1 MNAIDAGQQFEK
13 FVWLGIIMLGA
24 IVVGALL
31 AQGLSELVLLVGLG
45 LWLLLLPYHASLA
58 TIVAVAT
65 FNSALIMPLPGRPYW
80 WEAAAVMGWT
90 GIVITIALRR
100 SSRETAAI
108 INRNGWML
116 FGMMIYCLNLIVIM
130 KFRGVGFR
138 IFGGGQIGGRLY
150 VQQLLC
156 SVFPLLFAIKAP
168 SEALMVR
175 LFSWQCILAGSF
187 LVSDFVFSFGG
198 TSVFGLLYLFEL
210 PNDGFNF
217 ENQSAHHGIRRFQS
231 LFLVGQAMI
240 LLLLTFRS
248 MSDFA
253 RARSAWLWPVALS
266 LLGLGT
272 LGGHRYLIV
281 FLGILFVVCAWSQ
294 RFFTMQRVIVA
305 SLATAVTLVCLYT
318 FAGSLPFA
326 AQRAVS
332 VLPGIE
338 VSRVARDDG
347 DVTWR
352 GRQELRRLG
361 WEMAPA
367 YRLLGRGFRKNESLG
382 GGYDPFAGVREPDTF
397 FNGFIGLLVNTGWP
411 GTGSMMIFLAAGCLC
426 SLRIIRM
433 LRTLPEYDSFDR
445 LCSVISAH
453 FIASTLIFIFLH
465 GDSEFGL
472 RSFALPA
479 GMLIVAEHRLRLRL
493 RLRLELAA
501 QAPSSPPESAPG
513 PALIPSR
520 EPLPA

>member
-1 MNAIDAGQQFEK
+1 MNAIDAGLQFQK
-13 FVWLGIIMLGA
+13 FVWLGIILLGA

-31 AQGLSELVLLVGLG
+31 AQGFSELVLLVGLG

-58 TIVAVAT
+58 TVIAVVT

-80 WEAAAVMGWT
+80 WEVAAMMGWT

-100 SSRETAAI
+100 HSRDTAAI
-108 INRNGWML
+108 LNRNGWLL
-116 FGMMIYCLNLIVIM
+116 FGMMIYCLNLLVIM
-130 KFRGVGFR
+130 NFRGVGFR
-138 IFGGGQIGGRLY
+138 VFGGSQIGGRLY

-156 SVFPLLFAIKAP
+156 SVFPLLFALKTP
-168 SEALMVR
+168 SEAMMVR
-175 LFSWQCILAGSF
+175 LFSWQCVFAGSF
-187 LVSDFVFSFGG
+187 LVSDFVFSYGG
-198 TSVFGLLYLFEL
+198 TSAFGLLYLFEL

-217 ENQSAHHGIRRFQS
+217 ENQSAQLGIRRFQS

-240 LLLLTFRS
+240 LLLLLRRNL
-248 MSDFA
+248 SDFA
-253 RARSAWLWPVALS
+253 RASSIWLWPVAIS

-281 FLGILFVVCAWSQ
+281 FLGILFVICAWSQ
-294 RFFTMQRVIVA
+294 RFFTMQRMVVA
-305 SLATAVTLVCLYT
+305 SLVTALTLICLYT
-318 FAGSLPFA
+318 FAGNLPFA

-332 VLPGIE
+332 VLPGIQ

-361 WEMAPA
+361 WEMAPS

-397 FNGFIGLLVNTGWP
+397 FNGFIGLLVNTGLP
-411 GTGSMMIFLAAGCLC
+411 GTISMMLFLSAGSFC

-433 LRTLPEYDSFDR
+433 LRTLPAYDAFAR

-465 GDSEFGL
+465 GDSEFAL

-479 GMLIVAEHRLRLRL
+479 GMLMVAEYRLRLRL
-493 RLRLELAA
+493 QLAA
-501 QAPSSPPESAPG
+501 AARLVPRISGDSS
-513 PALIPSR
+513 ALTPTR
-520 EPLPA
+520 QPLPA

>member
-1 MNAIDAGQQFEK
+1 MNAIDAGLQFQK

-24 IVVGALL
+24 IMVGALL
-31 AQGLSELVLLVGLG
+31 AQGLTELVLLVSIG
-45 LWLLLLPYHASLA
+45 LWMLLLPYHASLA
-58 TIVAVAT
+58 IVIAVVT

-80 WEAAAVMGWT
+80 WEVAAVMGWT

-100 SSRETAAI
+100 YSRDTAAI
-108 INRNGWML
+108 LNRNGWLL
-116 FGMMIYCLNLIVIM
+116 FGMMIYCLNLLVIM

-138 IFGGGQIGGRLY
+138 LFGGGQIGGRLY

-156 SVFPLLFAIKAP
+156 AVFPLLFALKAP
-168 SEALMVR
+168 SEALLVR
-175 LFSWQCILAGSF
+175 LFSWQCILASSF
-187 LVSDFVFSFGG
+187 LVSDFVFSYGG
-198 TSVFGLLYLFEL
+198 TSSFGLLYLFEL

-217 ENQSAHHGIRRFQS
+217 ENQSAQLGIRRFQS

-240 LLLLTFRS
+240 LLLLTRRNL
-248 MSDFA
+248 SDFA
-253 RARSAWLWPVALS
+253 RARSLWLWPFALG
-266 LLGLGT
+266 LLGMGT

-294 RFFTMQRVIVA
+294 RFLTMQRVVVT
-305 SLATAVTLVCLYT
+305 SLVTAVTLIGLYT
-318 FAGSLPFA
+318 FAGSLPLA

-338 VSRVARDDG
+338 ISRIARDDG

-361 WEMAPA
+361 WEMAPS

-397 FNGFIGLLVNTGWP
+397 FNGFIGLLVNTGLP
-411 GTGSMMIFLAAGCLC
+411 GTFSMLLFLTAGCFS
-426 SLRIIRM
+426 SLRIVRM
-433 LRTLPEYDSFDR
+433 LRTLPSYDSFAR

-453 FIASTLIFIFLH
+453 FVASTLIFIFLH

-479 GMLIVAEHRLRLRL
+479 GMLMVAEYRLRLRI
-493 RLRLELAA
+493 RLAA
-501 QAPSSPPESAPG
+501 EARSAPTVSDG
-513 PALIPSR
+513 SVALISR
-520 EPLPA
+520 QQPLPA